1 MALTDEQKDIG
12 RKIIQN
18 RDNYQIQTLGGY
30 AGTGKTTLIRVIAQ
44 RLKNFAICAY
54 TGKAANVLRK
64 KGMQGQTIHSLIY
77 QATKDINGDTIWSRV
92 WKDEI
97 TRCFD
102 GFIVDEAS

>member
-1 MALTDEQKDIG
+1 MALTDEQKDIA

-30 AGTGKTTLIRVIAQ
+30 AGTGKTTLIGVIAQ

-64 KGMQGQTIHSLIY
+64 KGMQGKTIHRLIY
-77 QATKDINGDTIWSRV
+77 QATKDINGDTISSRV
-92 WKDEI
+92 GHDVI
-97 TRCFD
+97 SRCLATLFAD
-102 GFIVDEAS
+102 AS